1 MVEACFCPLSSS
13 VDASGSRGCDSK
25 YMWIILTKNEIKPA
39 AGTGPNEEKTRYDS
53 LIRPTCYLPQCLYR
67 DIFCLLVF
75 PEGSAH
81 ISVAEAPRLQLDE
94 LFSPSM
100 PLNGLSHYFSADPST
115 PNKQPPPS
123 AAKPMRHIE
132 HDTPTKQHPASRNAS
147 PLPPEVGYSLGSP
160 QTISTIGTPTSES
173 GPTPDSQNWSAAIGR
188 AATGKS
194 GRVIEK
200 LMGENDR
207 LQREKTLAIVKLDEE
222 VKRGESARLALEGL
236 QVSNE
241 TLSSIHESD
250 KTQMTKKDRK
260 IELLRAD
267 LQSEKLR
274 REKAEKETRES
285 RREREEVVEELRRVA
300 AEDREEARRS
310 TAQYEI
316 LASSWKTLEDRYE
329 RQTQRLKTDLND
341 VRREIDGD
349 KRKMTELEVVIE
361 QLTHE
366 LAKVAQAKEKLL
378 TGFQAYKKEQ
388 EAGLH
393 EIQEKAERNNS
404 ANKQLHDQL
413 SDVLGQMKHVV
424 NVKRDSREN
433 V

>member
-1 MVEACFCPLSSS
+1 ME
-13 VDASGSRGCDSK
+13 
-25 YMWIILTKNEIKPA
+25 
-39 AGTGPNEEKTRYDS
+39 TRYANLLIHPRLIFTTMS
-53 LIRPTCYLPQCLYR
+53 LLRRLLSTC
-67 DIFCLLVF
+67 IFENNAHVVF
-75 PEGSAH
+75 
-81 ISVAEAPRLQLDE
+81 AEAPKIQLDE
-94 LFSPSM
+94 LFSPNM
-100 PLNGLSHYFSADPST
+100 PLNGLSHYLSADLST
-115 PNKQPPPS
+115 PNKQPAPS
-123 AAKPMRHIE
+123 AGKPMRRIE
-132 HDTPTKQHPASRNAS
+132 HDTPTKQQPVSRIAS
-147 PLPPEVGYSLGSP
+147 PLPSEVDSSLNSP
-160 QTISTIGTPTSES
+160 QTFSTIGTPTSEF
-173 GPTPDSQNWSAAIGR
+173 GPTPGPDSHNWSAAIGR

-207 LQREKTLAIVKLDEE
+207 LQRERKLAIVKLEEE
-222 VKRGESARLALEGL
+222 VKRGESARSALEGL

-250 KTQMTKKDRK
+250 KIQMTKKDRK

-285 RREREEVVEELRRVA
+285 RREREEVVEELRRSA

-329 RQTQRLKTDLND
+329 RQTQKLKTDLND
-341 VRREIDGD
+341 LRTEINGD
-349 KRKMTELEVVIE
+349 KRKMTELEIVIE

-366 LAKVAQAKEKLL
+366 LAKVAQVKDKLL

-388 EAGLH
+388 ESGLQ

-404 ANKQLHDQL
+404 ANEELHEQM
-413 SDVLGQMKHVV
+413 SGVLGQMKHVV
-424 NVKRDSREN
+424 NVKKDSREN

>member
-1 MVEACFCPLSSS
+1 M
-13 VDASGSRGCDSK
+13 K
-25 YMWIILTKNEIKPA
+25 KI
-39 AGTGPNEEKTRYDS
+39 
-53 LIRPTCYLPQCLYR
+53 
-67 DIFCLLVF
+67 
-75 PEGSAH
+75 
-81 ISVAEAPRLQLDE
+81 EAPKLQLDE
-94 LFSPSM
+94 LFSLNMPS
-100 PLNGLSHYFSADPST
+100 NGLSHYFSADPST
-115 PNKQPPPS
+115 PNKQLAPL
-123 AAKPMRHIE
+123 AGKPMRHIE
-132 HDTPTKQHPASRNAS
+132 HDTPTKQQAASRIAS
-147 PLPPEVGYSLGSP
+147 PLPSEADSSINSP
-160 QTISTIGTPTSES
+160 QILSTVGTPISEF
-173 GPTPDSQNWSAAIGR
+173 GPTPGPDTHNWSAAIGR

-207 LQREKTLAIVKLDEE
+207 LQREKTLAIVKFEEE
-222 VKRGESARLALEGL
+222 VKRGESARSALEGL

-250 KTQMTKKDRK
+250 KTQMSKKDRK

-267 LQSEKLR
+267 LHVEKLR

-285 RREREEVVEELRRVA
+285 RREREEVVEGLRRGA

-316 LASSWKTLEDRYE
+316 LASSWRTLEDRYE
-329 RQTQRLKTDLND
+329 RQTQKLKADLNEL
-341 VRREIDGD
+341 RTEIDGD
-349 KRKMTELEVVIE
+349 KRKMTELEIVIE

-366 LAKVAQAKEKLL
+366 LAKVAQVKDKLL

-388 EAGLH
+388 ESGLQ
-393 EIQEKAERNNS
+393 EIQQKAERNNS
-404 ANKQLHDQL
+404 ANEALHEQM
-413 SDVLGQMKHVV
+413 SGVLGQMKHVV

>member
-1 MVEACFCPLSSS
+1 
-13 VDASGSRGCDSK
+13 
-25 YMWIILTKNEIKPA
+25 
-39 AGTGPNEEKTRYDS
+39 
-53 LIRPTCYLPQCLYR
+53 
-67 DIFCLLVF
+67 
-75 PEGSAH
+75 
-81 ISVAEAPRLQLDE
+81 
-94 LFSPSM
+94 
-100 PLNGLSHYFSADPST
+100 
-115 PNKQPPPS
+115 
-123 AAKPMRHIE
+123 MRHVE
-132 HDTPTKQHPASRNAS
+132 HDTPTKQQTASRMAS
-147 PLPPEVGYSLGSP
+147 PLPSEVDCSLNSP
-160 QTISTIGTPTSES
+160 QALSTIGTPTSEF
-173 GPTPDSQNWSAAIGR
+173 GPAPAPAPAPDSNAWSAAIGR

-207 LQREKTLAIVKLDEE
+207 LQREKRLAIVKLEEE

-236 QVSNE
+236 QVSNQ

-250 KTQMTKKDRK
+250 NTQMTKKDKK

-285 RREREEVVEELRRVA
+285 RREREEVVEELRRIA

-329 RQTQRLKTDLND
+329 RQTQKLKTDLYGLRTELD
-341 VRREIDGD
+341 SD
-349 KRKMTELEVVIE
+349 KRKMTELEIVIE

-366 LAKVAQAKEKLL
+366 LTKVAQVKDKLL

-388 EAGLH
+388 ESGLQ
-393 EIQEKAERNNS
+393 EIQERAERNNS
-404 ANKQLHDQL
+404 ANEELHEQI
-413 SDVLGQMKHVV
+413 SGVLGQMKHVV

>member
-1 MVEACFCPLSSS
+1 ML
-13 VDASGSRGCDSK
+13 
-25 YMWIILTKNEIKPA
+25 
-39 AGTGPNEEKTRYDS
+39 
-53 LIRPTCYLPQCLYR
+53 
-67 DIFCLLVF
+67 
-75 PEGSAH
+75 
-81 ISVAEAPRLQLDE
+81 
-94 LFSPSM
+94 
-100 PLNGLSHYFSADPST
+100 
-115 PNKQPPPS
+115 
-123 AAKPMRHIE
+123 
-132 HDTPTKQHPASRNAS
+132 
-147 PLPPEVGYSLGSP
+147 SP
-160 QTISTIGTPTSES
+160 QTLSALGTPTSES
-173 GPTPDSQNWSAAIGR
+173 GPNLGPESQNWSAAIGR

-207 LQREKTLAIVKLDEE
+207 LQREKTLAIVKLEEE
-222 VKRGESARLALEGL
+222 VKRGESARLALVGL

-267 LQSEKLR
+267 LQSEKLW
-274 REKAEKETRES
+274 REKAERETRES

-310 TAQYEI
+310 TTQYEI
-316 LASSWKTLEDRYE
+316 LASSWRALEDRYE
-329 RQTQRLKTDLND
+329 RQTQKLRTDLD
-341 VRREIDGD
+341 DLRVEIDGD
-349 KRKMTELEVVIE
+349 KRTMTELEIVIE

-366 LAKVAQAKEKLL
+366 LAKVAQVKDKLL
-378 TGFQAYKKEQ
+378 TEFQAYQKEQ
-388 EAGLH
+388 ESGLR

-404 ANKQLHDQL
+404 TNEELHNQM

-424 NVKRDSREN
+424 NVKRDSRDN

>member
-1 MVEACFCPLSSS
+1 
-13 VDASGSRGCDSK
+13 
-25 YMWIILTKNEIKPA
+25 
-39 AGTGPNEEKTRYDS
+39 
-53 LIRPTCYLPQCLYR
+53 
-67 DIFCLLVF
+67 
-75 PEGSAH
+75 
-81 ISVAEAPRLQLDE
+81 
-94 LFSPSM
+94 M

-115 PNKQPPPS
+115 IHKQSTPS
-123 AAKPMRHIE
+123 AGKLMRYTE
-132 HDTPTKQHPASRNAS
+132 HDTPTKQQGGSRIAS
-147 PLPPEVGYSLGSP
+147 PLPPEVDYTINSP
-160 QTISTIGTPTSES
+160 QTLSAIDTPTSEFC
-173 GPTPDSQNWSAAIGR
+173 PTLGADPHNWSAAIGR

-207 LQREKTLAIVKLDEE
+207 LQREKKLAIVKLEEE

-250 KTQMTKKDRK
+250 KSQIARKDRK
-260 IELLRAD
+260 IETLRAD
-267 LQSEKLR
+267 LQGEKLR

-285 RREREEVVEELRRVA
+285 RREREEVVEELRRDA
-300 AEDREEARRS
+300 AENREEARRS
-310 TAQYEI
+310 IAQYET

-329 RQTQRLKTDLND
+329 RQTQKLKTDLNG
-341 VRREIDGD
+341 VRTEIDGD
-349 KRKMTELEVVIE
+349 KRKMAELEIVIE

-366 LAKVAQAKEKLL
+366 LAKVAQVKDKLL

-388 EAGLH
+388 EYGLQG
-393 EIQEKAERNNS
+393 IQEKAERNNS
-404 ANKQLHDQL
+404 ANEELHEQMNG
-413 SDVLGQMKHVV
+413 VLGQMKHVV

>member
-1 MVEACFCPLSSS
+1 ML
-13 VDASGSRGCDSK
+13 
-25 YMWIILTKNEIKPA
+25 
-39 AGTGPNEEKTRYDS
+39 
-53 LIRPTCYLPQCLYR
+53 
-67 DIFCLLVF
+67 
-75 PEGSAH
+75 
-81 ISVAEAPRLQLDE
+81 
-94 LFSPSM
+94 
-100 PLNGLSHYFSADPST
+100 
-115 PNKQPPPS
+115 
-123 AAKPMRHIE
+123 
-132 HDTPTKQHPASRNAS
+132 
-147 PLPPEVGYSLGSP
+147 SP
-160 QTISTIGTPTSES
+160 QTLSALGTPTSEL
-173 GPTPDSQNWSAAIGR
+173 GPNPGPDSQNWSAAIGR

-207 LQREKTLAIVKLDEE
+207 LQREKTLAIVKLEEE

-274 REKAEKETRES
+274 REKAERETRES

-310 TAQYEI
+310 TTQYEI
-316 LASSWKTLEDRYE
+316 LASSWKGLEDRYE
-329 RQTQRLKTDLND
+329 RQSQKLRTDLD
-341 VRREIDGD
+341 DLRIEVDGD
-349 KRKMTELEVVIE
+349 KRKMMELEIVIE

-366 LAKVAQAKEKLL
+366 LTKVAQVKDKLL

-388 EAGLH
+388 ESGLRG
-393 EIQEKAERNNS
+393 IQKKAERNNS
-404 ANKQLHDQL
+404 FNEELQEQM
-413 SDVLGQMKHVV
+413 SDVLGQLKHVV
-424 NVKRDSREN
+424 YF
-433 V
+433 

>member
-1 MVEACFCPLSSS
+1 
-13 VDASGSRGCDSK
+13 
-25 YMWIILTKNEIKPA
+25 MWATSTQNEITTRQST
-39 AGTGPNEEKTRYDS
+39 AGIGPDEDVETRYAKL
-53 LIRPTCYLPQCLYR
+53 LIRPHLICTSMQRLFLSSCISR
-67 DIFCLLVF
+67 NN
-75 PEGSAH
+75 AH
-81 ISVAEAPRLQLDE
+81 IVFAEAPKLQLDE
-94 LFSPSM
+94 LFSPNM

-115 PNKQPPPS
+115 PNKQPAPS
-123 AAKPMRHIE
+123 AGKPMRHIE
-132 HDTPTKQHPASRNAS
+132 HGTPTKQQPASRVAS
-147 PLPPEVGYSLGSP
+147 PLPSEADFSLNSP
-160 QTISTIGTPTSES
+160 QTLSTIGTPTSEF
-173 GPTPDSQNWSAAIGR
+173 GPVPGPDSHNWSAAIGR

-207 LQREKTLAIVKLDEE
+207 LQRDKKLAIVKLEEE

-250 KTQMTKKDRK
+250 KTQMAKKDRK

-274 REKAEKETRES
+274 RENAEKETRES
-285 RREREEVVEELRRVA
+285 RRERDEVVEELRRDA

-329 RQTQRLKTDLND
+329 RQTQKLKTDLND
-341 VRREIDGD
+341 LRTEIDGD
-349 KRKMTELEVVIE
+349 KRKTTELEIVIE

-366 LAKVAQAKEKLL
+366 LAKVAQVKDKLL
-378 TGFQAYKKEQ
+378 AGFQAYKKEQ
-388 EAGLH
+388 DYGLQ
-393 EIQEKAERNNS
+393 EIQQKAEKNNS
-404 ANKQLHDQL
+404 ANEELHERM
-413 SDVLGQMKHVV
+413 SGVLGQMKHVV
-424 NVKRDSREN
+424 NVKRDSRAN

>member
-1 MVEACFCPLSSS
+1 MKTWKVEAP
-13 VDASGSRGCDSK
+13 K
-25 YMWIILTKNEIKPA
+25 
-39 AGTGPNEEKTRYDS
+39 
-53 LIRPTCYLPQCLYR
+53 
-67 DIFCLLVF
+67 
-75 PEGSAH
+75 
-81 ISVAEAPRLQLDE
+81 LQLDE

-100 PLNGLSHYFSADPST
+100 PLNGLSHYFSADSSSPS
-115 PNKQPPPS
+115 NQPVAS
-123 AAKPMRHIE
+123 APKPMRHVD
-132 HDTPTKQHPASRNAS
+132 HDTPTKQHPSSRIAS
-147 PLPPEVGYSLGSP
+147 PLPSEAEYSLHSP
-160 QTISTIGTPTSES
+160 PTLSSVGTPTSEL
-173 GPTPDSQNWSAAIGR
+173 GPIPYPDSRSWSAAIGR

-207 LQREKTLAIVKLDEE
+207 LQREKKLAIVKLEEE

-250 KTQMTKKDRK
+250 KSQMTKKDRK

-285 RREREEVVEELRRVA
+285 RWERDKVVEELRKVA

-310 TAQYEI
+310 TAQYDI

-329 RQTQRLKTDLND
+329 RQTQKFKTDLSNL
-341 VRREIDGD
+341 RKEIDGD
-349 KRKMTELEVVIE
+349 KRRMTELEIVIE

-366 LAKVAQAKEKLL
+366 LAKVAQVKEKLL
-378 TGFQAYKKEQ
+378 TGFQAYKIEQ
-388 EAGLH
+388 ESGLQ
-393 EIQEKAERNNS
+393 EIQEKAERNNT
-404 ANKQLHDQL
+404 ANDELHGQMY
-413 SDVLGQMKHVV
+413 DVLGQMKHVV
-424 NVKRDSREN
+424 NVKRDSREPA
-433 V
+433 

>member
-1 MVEACFCPLSSS
+1 ML
-13 VDASGSRGCDSK
+13 
-25 YMWIILTKNEIKPA
+25 
-39 AGTGPNEEKTRYDS
+39 
-53 LIRPTCYLPQCLYR
+53 
-67 DIFCLLVF
+67 
-75 PEGSAH
+75 
-81 ISVAEAPRLQLDE
+81 
-94 LFSPSM
+94 
-100 PLNGLSHYFSADPST
+100 
-115 PNKQPPPS
+115 
-123 AAKPMRHIE
+123 
-132 HDTPTKQHPASRNAS
+132 
-147 PLPPEVGYSLGSP
+147 SP
-160 QTISTIGTPTSES
+160 QTLSALGTPTSEFGPNS
-173 GPTPDSQNWSAAIGR
+173 GADSQNWSAAVGR

-207 LQREKTLAIVKLDEE
+207 LQREKTLAIVKLEEE

-250 KTQMTKKDRK
+250 KSQMTKKDRK

-274 REKAEKETRES
+274 REKAERETRES

-310 TAQYEI
+310 TTQYEI
-316 LASSWKTLEDRYE
+316 LTSSWKALEDRYE
-329 RQTQRLKTDLND
+329 RQTHKLRTDLD
-341 VRREIDGD
+341 DIRIEIDGD
-349 KRKMTELEVVIE
+349 KRKMTELEIVIE

-366 LAKVAQAKEKLL
+366 LAKVAQVKDKLL

-388 EAGLH
+388 ESGLR
-393 EIQEKAERNNS
+393 EIQENAERNNS
-404 ANKQLHDQL
+404 TNEELQEQM
-413 SDVLGQMKHVV
+413 SDALGQMKHVV
-424 NVKRDSREN
+424 NVKRDSRED

>member
-1 MVEACFCPLSSS
+1 M
-13 VDASGSRGCDSK
+13 
-25 YMWIILTKNEIKPA
+25 
-39 AGTGPNEEKTRYDS
+39 
-53 LIRPTCYLPQCLYR
+53 
-67 DIFCLLVF
+67 IF
-75 PEGSAH
+75 
-81 ISVAEAPRLQLDE
+81 AEAPRLQLDE

-115 PNKQPPPS
+115 PNKQPAPS
-123 AAKPMRHIE
+123 VAKPTRHLE
-132 HDTPTKQHPASRNAS
+132 HDTPTKQHSASRINS
-147 PLPPEVGYSLGSP
+147 PLPSEADCSLISP
-160 QTISTIGTPTSES
+160 QMLSAVGTPTSEF
-173 GPTPDSQNWSAAIGR
+173 GPPLCPDSHNWSAAIGR

-207 LQREKTLAIVKLDEE
+207 LQREKKLAIVKLEEE

-260 IELLRAD
+260 LELLRAD
-267 LQSEKLR
+267 LQCEKQR

-285 RREREEVVEELRRVA
+285 HREREEVVEELRRVA

-310 TAQYEI
+310 TTQYEI

-329 RQTQRLKTDLND
+329 RQTQKLKTDLND
-341 VRREIDGD
+341 LRTEIDGD

-366 LAKVAQAKEKLL
+366 LTKVAQAKDKLL
-378 TGFQAYKKEQ
+378 TGFQAYKEEQ
-388 EAGLH
+388 ESGLQ
-393 EIQEKAERNNS
+393 EIQEKAERNNN
-404 ANKQLHDQL
+404 ANRKLHEQM

>member
-1 MVEACFCPLSSS
+1 
-13 VDASGSRGCDSK
+13 
-25 YMWIILTKNEIKPA
+25 
-39 AGTGPNEEKTRYDS
+39 
-53 LIRPTCYLPQCLYR
+53 
-67 DIFCLLVF
+67 
-75 PEGSAH
+75 
-81 ISVAEAPRLQLDE
+81 
-94 LFSPSM
+94 M
-100 PLNGLSHYFSADPST
+100 PLNGLSPYFPTDPST
-115 PNKQPPPS
+115 PNKQPAPS
-123 AAKPMRHIE
+123 TVKSTRHIE
-132 HDTPTKQHPASRNAS
+132 HDTPTKQHPASRIAS
-147 PLPPEVGYSLGSP
+147 PLPLEAEYSLLSP
-160 QTISTIGTPTSES
+160 QTLSALGTPTSEL
-173 GPTPDSQNWSAAIGR
+173 GPNPGADSQNWSAAIGR

-207 LQREKTLAIVKLDEE
+207 LQREKTLAIVKLEEE

-250 KTQMTKKDRK
+250 KTQMTRKDRK

-274 REKAEKETRES
+274 REHAERETRES

-310 TAQYEI
+310 TTQYEI
-316 LASSWKTLEDRYE
+316 LASSWKALEDRYE
-329 RQTQRLKTDLND
+329 RRTQKLRTDLD
-341 VRREIDGD
+341 DLRIEIDGD
-349 KRKMTELEVVIE
+349 KRKMTELEIVIE

-366 LAKVAQAKEKLL
+366 LAKVAQVKDKLL

-388 EAGLH
+388 EAGLR

-404 ANKQLHDQL
+404 TNEELHEQM

>member
-1 MVEACFCPLSSS
+1 
-13 VDASGSRGCDSK
+13 
-25 YMWIILTKNEIKPA
+25 
-39 AGTGPNEEKTRYDS
+39 
-53 LIRPTCYLPQCLYR
+53 
-67 DIFCLLVF
+67 
-75 PEGSAH
+75 
-81 ISVAEAPRLQLDE
+81 
-94 LFSPSM
+94 
-100 PLNGLSHYFSADPST
+100 
-115 PNKQPPPS
+115 
-123 AAKPMRHIE
+123 MRHVE
-132 HDTPTKQHPASRNAS
+132 HDTPTKQQPTSRMAS
-147 PLPPEVGYSLGSP
+147 PLPSEGDFSLNSP
-160 QTISTIGTPTSES
+160 QTLSMVGTPTSES
-173 GPTPDSQNWSAAIGR
+173 GPAPGPDSHNWSAAIGR

-207 LQREKTLAIVKLDEE
+207 LQREKKLAIVKLEEE
-222 VKRGESARLALEGL
+222 VKRGESARLALESL

-285 RREREEVVEELRRVA
+285 RREREEVVEELRRDA

-329 RQTQRLKTDLND
+329 RQAQKLKTDLND
-341 VRREIDGD
+341 LRTEIGSD
-349 KRKMTELEVVIE
+349 KQKMTELEIVIE

-366 LAKVAQAKEKLL
+366 LAKVAQVKDKLL
-378 TGFQAYKKEQ
+378 MGFQAYKKEQ
-388 EAGLH
+388 ESGLQ

-404 ANKQLHDQL
+404 ANEELHEQM
-413 SDVLGQMKHVV
+413 SGVLGQMRHVV
-424 NVKRDSREN
+424 NIKRDSREN

>member
-1 MVEACFCPLSSS
+1 
-13 VDASGSRGCDSK
+13 
-25 YMWIILTKNEIKPA
+25 
-39 AGTGPNEEKTRYDS
+39 
-53 LIRPTCYLPQCLYR
+53 
-67 DIFCLLVF
+67 
-75 PEGSAH
+75 
-81 ISVAEAPRLQLDE
+81 
-94 LFSPSM
+94 
-100 PLNGLSHYFSADPST
+100 
-115 PNKQPPPS
+115 
-123 AAKPMRHIE
+123 MRHAE
-132 HDTPTKQHPASRNAS
+132 HDTPTKQQTASRMAS
-147 PLPPEVGYSLGSP
+147 PLPSEVDCSLNSL
-160 QTISTIGTPTSES
+160 QALSTIGTPTSEF
-173 GPTPDSQNWSAAIGR
+173 GPAPAPAPAPDSNNWSAAIGR

-207 LQREKTLAIVKLDEE
+207 LQREKRLAIVKLEEE

-236 QVSNE
+236 QVSNQ

-250 KTQMTKKDRK
+250 NTQMTKKDRK

-285 RREREEVVEELRRVA
+285 RREREEVVEELRRIA

-329 RQTQRLKTDLND
+329 RQTQKLKTDLYGLRIELD
-341 VRREIDGD
+341 SD
-349 KRKMTELEVVIE
+349 KRKMTELEIVIE

-366 LAKVAQAKEKLL
+366 LAKVAQVKDKLL

-388 EAGLH
+388 ESGLQ
-393 EIQEKAERNNS
+393 EIQERAERNNS
-404 ANKQLHDQL
+404 ANEELHEQI
-413 SDVLGQMKHVV
+413 SGVLGQMKHVV